1 MEELNLAVEERKI
14 GTQGEINKLRRD
26 GFIPGIIYGQD
37 KPSLPMYLSK
47 REFLGFL
54 HKGKSPLFS
63 LTIKG
68 KKEYAIVK
76 EKQINPLKNEII
88 HIDFM
93 RVGLKEKIEIKVE
106 IRAIG
111 TPQGVKEGGVL
122 EQLVYEL
129 NIKCPAQSIP
139 EAIDVNVEGL
149 KIGDMLHIKDL
160 KEYEEIE
167 ILEDK
172 EKIIFSVIPPKV
184 EAEAEV
190 KEELA
195 EPEVIKK
202 GKKEEEEVSEE

>member
-1 MEELNLAVEERKI
+1 MEELKVEERKI
-14 GTQGEINKLRRD
+14 GTKGEINKLRRD

-37 KPSLPMYLSK
+37 KPSLPIYLSK
-47 REFLGFL
+47 REFLSIL

-63 LTIKG
+63 LTIG
-68 KKEYAIVK
+68 RKKEYAIVK
-76 EKQINPLKNEII
+76 EKQINPLKNEVI
-88 HIDFM
+88 HLDFM
-93 RVGLKEKIEIKVE
+93 RVDLKEKIEVKVG

-139 EAIDVNVEGL
+139 EAIDVNVEDL
-149 KIGDMLHIKDL
+149 KIGDLLHIKDFP
-160 KEYEEIE
+160 EYEGIE

-172 EKIIFSVIPPKV
+172 EKIVFSVIPPKV
-184 EAEAEV
+184 EAPPTEV

-202 GKKEEEEVSEE
+202 GKKEEEEVEG